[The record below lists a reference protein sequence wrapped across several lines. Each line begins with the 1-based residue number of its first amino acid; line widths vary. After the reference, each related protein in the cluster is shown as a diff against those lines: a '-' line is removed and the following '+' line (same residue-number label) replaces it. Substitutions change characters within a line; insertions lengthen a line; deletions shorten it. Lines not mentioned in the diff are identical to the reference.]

1 MFQRYII
8 ILSRNNTYCS
18 TLNDKDYAKLKQKY
32 NLEFTEMY
40 NKDNVKV
47 VKHQKYHSTKLR
59 FMIWGIWEKVNN
71 ET

>member
-8 ILSRNNTYCS
+8 ILSRNNTYCG
-18 TLNDKDYAKLKQKY
+18 TLKETDYNNFIKKY
-32 NLEFTEMY
+32 NLTFIELY